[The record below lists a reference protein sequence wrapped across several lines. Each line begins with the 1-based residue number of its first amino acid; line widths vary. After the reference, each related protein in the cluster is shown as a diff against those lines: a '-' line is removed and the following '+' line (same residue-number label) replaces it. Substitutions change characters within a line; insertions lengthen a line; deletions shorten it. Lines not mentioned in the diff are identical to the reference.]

1 MKIIKSKI
9 SRSGLYNTY
18 HIHKEYIK
26 LHFSNSEYVFIID
39 VDDFEKI
46 KNYSWYPKPSEWG
59 TYCSGYVNK
68 KVITL
73 HRFIMN
79 AKPGEYI
86 DHVDKNTFDNRKIN
100 LRFVTNQQN
109 GFNRKIGK
117 NNVSGVMGVRWDKR
131 LNKWVARIKINYK
144 NIHLGIYKNF
154 QDAIFARLKAEK
166 KYFKEFS
173 PQRHLFKQY
182 GIELEQYDK

>member
-9 SRSGLYNTY
+9 SRNGLHNLY
-18 HIHKEYIK
+18 YIYEDYVE
-26 LHFSNSEYVFIID
+26 LRFSNSDYIFIID
-39 VDDFEKI
+39 LNSFDKI
-46 KNYSWYPKPSEWG
+46 KNYPWYPKTGEWG

-79 AKPGEYI
+79 AKDGEYI
-86 DHVDKNTFDNRKIN
+86 DHIDKNTLNNRKSN

-109 GFNRKIGK
+109 GFNRKVGK
-117 NNVSGVMGVRWDKR
+117 NNTSGIMGIIWHK
-131 LNKWVARIKINYK
+131 NIHKWCVRIKINYK
-144 NIHLGIYKNF
+144 NIHIGVYENF
-154 QDAIFARLKAEK
+154 QDAIIARLKAEK
-166 KYFKEFS
+166 EYFKEFA

-182 GIELEQYDK
+182 GIED